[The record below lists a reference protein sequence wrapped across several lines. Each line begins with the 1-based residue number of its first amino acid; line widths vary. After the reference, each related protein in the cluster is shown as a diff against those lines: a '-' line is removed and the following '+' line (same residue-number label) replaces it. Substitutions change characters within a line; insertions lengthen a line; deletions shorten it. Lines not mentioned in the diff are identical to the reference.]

1 MSLNPK
7 DTLADRR
14 SEQDRRST
22 DKSLWAKNIER
33 RKRPDRRMQGLD
45 VDVFNVSE
53 DEFLEIFSQFL
64 AEPSTV

>member
-7 DTLADRR
+7 DTLTDRR

-33 RKRPDRRMQGLD
+33 RKRPDRRMQVFD
-45 VDVFNVSE
+45 VDVFNFSE
-53 DEFLEIFSQFL
+53 DEFL
-64 AEPSTV
+64 